1 MRNKY
6 SKEDFELA
14 VKTSN
19 SVREILIKLGLE
31 PKGGNYKVFYRNA
44 KKFDVDVSSFIN
56 STTYGIETE
65 KRNCISDALLSQ
77 TITSKQSY
85 LAVLIALG
93 LTESGTNNRWL
104 RTKVKKLN
112 INTDHFTGQAHMKG
126 KSYPSPLKIP
136 LEKILVK
143 DSLYAST
150 STLRKRLIKEGALLN
165 VCGRHGCGIDSW
177 QNEPIVLHLDH
188 INGDNTDNR
197 IENLRLL
204 CPNCHSQTETYCG
217 RNKK

>member
-19 SVREILIKLGLE
+19 SVREILVKLGLE

-44 KKFDVDVSSFIN
+44 KKFDVDISSFIN
-56 STTYGIETE
+56 NTTYGIETE
-65 KRNCISDALLSQ
+65 KRDCITDDLLKQ
-77 TITSKQSY
+77 TVTSKESY
-85 LAVLIALG
+85 LGVLTALG
-93 LTESGTNNRWL
+93 LSESGTNNRWL
-104 RTKVKKLN
+104 RTRIKRAN
-112 INTDHFTGQAHMKG
+112 IDTAHFTGKGHMKG
-126 KSYPSPLKIP
+126 KSHPNPSKIP
-136 LEKILVK
+136 LKNILVRE
-143 DSLYAST
+143 SSYT
-150 STLRKRLIKEGALLN
+150 SSHKLRLSLIKENLLSN
-165 VCGRHGCGIDSW
+165 ECNRCHLTDW
-177 QNEPIVLHLDH
+177 LNEPINLHLDH
-188 INGDNTDNR
+188 INGINTDNR